1 MSDSSASAVA
11 IASMSLGNAQ
21 IVLFGMFVI
30 FVLTFIW
37 MYNLPSRFTFPM
49 PFLSTIPRPF
59 SPITRVPI
67 PSHFKEEVIPV
78 PKSKDEVIPVP
89 KSKNEMIPVPKY
101 GLCQTIVDDNGNSDT
116 KNDLPTADEIKRFK
130 KLLDWY
136 GVPKSLEVL
145 DGVDKRVYALITRVE
160 VLEAAETERKNQE
173 TKALADKAYQELV
186 ATKIKS
192 VDTKIINGDGVAF
205 DLVLETKPMK
215 EVIEHLRKRFPNM
228 VMTGGLNDNG
238 EVVCWTFKIPAVAK

>member
-37 MYNLPSRFTFPM
+37 MYNLPSRF
-49 PFLSTIPRPF
+49 
-59 SPITRVPI
+59 
-67 PSHFKEEVIPV
+67 KEEVIPV
-78 PKSKDEVIPVP
+78 PKSKDEVIHVP
-89 KSKNEMIPVPKY
+89 KSKDEVIHVPKY

-116 KNDLPTADEIKRFK
+116 KNDLPTDDEYKRFR
-130 KLLDWY
+130 KLLGWC
-136 GVPKSLEVL
+136 GVPKSLEL
-145 DGVDKRVYALITRVE
+145 IDCVDNRLFALIERVE
-160 VLEAAETERKNQE
+160 VLEADKTERKNQE

-192 VDTKIINGDGVAF
+192 VDTKIINGNGVAF